1 MNWKLL
7 FEKQIELDAYI
18 TNNHDLSESN
28 LFEQKILALFV
39 ELGELANE
47 TRCFKF
53 WIMIERKVK
62 SVIHDEYIDN
72 INNLCKLGCEN
83 NLTYH
88 EIEYEKNNV
97 SETTQINNIFD
108 YLTQF
113 KNEETKDNYLKLY
126 EAYLQLADTLGFT
139 DEAN

>member
-1 MNWKLL
+1 WKLL

-53 WIMIERKVK
+53 WSMKECNAK
-62 SVIHDEYIDN
+62 SVILEEYVDN
-72 INNLCKLGCEN
+72 IHFLLSFGLEK
-83 NLTYH
+83 NLTFH
-88 EIEYEKNNV
+88 EIEYVKYNVIETNHINTILYYYSILNKVLTTKN
-97 SETTQINNIFD
+97 
-108 YLTQF
+108 
-113 KNEETKDNYLKLY
+113 
-126 EAYLQLADTLGFT
+126 
-139 DEAN
+139 